1 MPYRYGVKNTYRPSQ
16 LAPKAYGWSAGHQ
29 LSYASADVPV
39 SWVESSLSAD
49 TLRQQFAYEWF
60 QSGSV
65 EAGWSGEQGMSNP
78 PFVSGAAGRL
88 HPLLTDTVGK
98 PARILRGYIRRADYD
113 TDPLSKA
120 RLYFMYNPEVISRQY
135 VSYLEQSA
143 LDPFNTVYQSGNA
156 IAPPSI
162 MSFSFELFF
171 DRQEEAA
178 QFVDHP
184 GVFVD
189 YQFFDMVV
197 RNVVPTDPNQ
207 SNNTLPDNG
216 VMMVNPRDITVVF
229 SPQITV
235 QGRPTNASVTFEK
248 FTHRMVPVR
257 MRIQLQIL
265 ASYFG
270 PVKDMVEYHQ
280 EELQSELAIPL
291 DDIKP
296 SVYTFT
302 FQEIES
308 AADANSGIAGGVS
321 SDTLDYAGQLGQA
334 NDGNHKIRLQALQ
347 WAINNTHPGGPGA
360 KGAMNPGWTNYD
372 NGGGNKRHNLPSSAD
387 CSGLVTSAYVAI
399 GHGTTMGW
407 SSFPGTAQM
416 PKSIKAA
423 NGAYIPLGS
432 INAKTDLLPGDI
444 LIRPGSPGHTVF
456 FVRYNG
462 SGGAVTWGAHSSTSS
477 PEVGEGSWSGA
488 IGTGSG
494 QFSHIIRPTPL
505 GSVGSAAQST
515 SYNDLRM
522 NPNDSA
528 RLGLR

>member
-16 LAPKAYGWSAGHQ
+16 LLKGSNMYGWSGN
-29 LSYASADVPV
+29 LEYASADIPTHM
-39 SWVESSLSAD
+39 VESTLSAE

-60 QSGSV
+60 QSGDIH
-65 EAGWSGEQGMSNP
+65 AGWTGEQGMSNP

-113 TDPLSKA
+113 TTDPLSKA
-120 RLYFMYNPEVISRQY
+120 RLYFMYNPETITRDY

-171 DRQEEAA
+171 DRQEECA
-178 QFVDHP
+178 QFIDHP

-197 RNVVPTDPNQ
+197 RNVVPSDPNQ

-248 FTHRMVPVR
+248 FTHRMVPFR

-270 PVKDMVEYHQ
+270 PVKDMVEYRK
-280 EELQSELAIPL
+280 EELPAELGVPINEFAPSIF
-291 DDIKP
+291 DITWEEVEK
-296 SVYTFT
+296 
-302 FQEIES
+302 
-308 AADANSGIAGGVS
+308 AAEEATGISGGAS
-321 SDTLDYAGQLGQA
+321 SSLVDFSGQIGQA
-334 NDGNHKIRLQALQ
+334 NDANHKIRLQALQ
-347 WAINNTHPGGPGA
+347 WAYNNVNQGQTKYTA
-360 KGAMNPGWTNYD
+360 
-372 NGGGNKRHNLPSSAD
+372 GGGRTNLPISAD
-387 CSGLVTSAYVAI
+387 CSGLVTSAYVKT
-399 GHGTTMGW
+399 GQGGVMGW
-407 SSFPGTAQM
+407 NSYPGTSVM
-416 PKSIKAA
+416 MSSLNSK
-423 NGAYIPLGS
+423 NAYNPRLS
-432 INAKTDLLPGDI
+432 AFKWQTDLLPGDI
-444 LIRPGSPGHTVF
+444 LIRAGTPGHVVF
-456 FVRYNG
+456 FVRYASNG
-462 SGGAVTWGAHSSTSS
+462 GLVVFDAASPSSH
-477 PEVGEGSWSGA
+477 PPVGERTNKD
-488 IGTGSG
+488 IGRMT
-494 QFSHIIRPTPL
+494 HLIRPTPL
-505 GSVGSAAQST
+505 GAVGSAAQAS
-515 SYNDLRM
+515 SYNRQQ
-522 NPNDSA
+522 A
-528 RLGLR
+528 V